1 MSALQYIG
9 NGDGYIY
16 ITKNV
21 ATPTDQDII
30 TTVNNDCQS
39 LRDIVYPE
47 ALASA
52 SLYANKSA
60 TSTVSVTA
68 VAGVGNITAVTI
80 NGVNQIASN
89 ISVSG
94 RTEAQVADILAR
106 DINGFTPSGPDYKA
120 VAIGETVTIIAEQ
133 ASGSDV
139 NGLTVTVS
147 NDDPG
152 NIDVTATDL
161 SGGANSS
168 DLIDEGC
175 GRKFLI
181 NPDFDTDGCAG
192 KGSANEGDLT
202 NAVEISNDI
211 IFQGLQGSL
220 KDVTSV
226 LETQATAPERIS
238 SIQSVFIQ
246 SEAPFFIDSVTDIST
261 ENFSDNDII
270 YVRAAVDHT
279 ITFRAVGNL
288 ILEGGNDFVA
298 TETDVLVLIKSG
310 SNWLEVSRSE
320 ARLGDTA
327 DYRAAG
333 FAFPIEGSTTSA
345 LPTAGGF
352 NIETNSSTVIQRY
365 TGNVTLTGNL
375 SITFAPTGNDG
386 DELWVFM
393 DGTVDKNGNSFTVN
407 GEQLSDKEALTGGWV
422 CRAKFN
428 GVTWDSFITYR
439 LGENTTWKLDVKSRI
454 EDGDIQLDKLDSSIK
469 TELIT
474 IPVSLEANE
483 LGEVKFVI
491 PYNCTVTSIT
501 AYVTKLIEATEDA
514 SILPKNNASLVM
526 TDGTLTM
533 IAGSSIGTGLTVTPT
548 ANNVFTAG
556 DTMTLEGIKTTPGG
570 KVLASITVV
579 RS

>member
-68 VAGVGNITAVTI
+68 VAGVGNITAITI
-80 NGVNQIASN
+80 NGVNQIPSN

-94 RTEAQVADILAR
+94 LSEAQVATAISDA
-106 DINGFTPSGPDYKA
+106 INGYTPSGPDYKA
-120 VAIGETVTIIAEQ
+120 VAIGETVSILAEQ

-152 NIDVTATDL
+152 NIDVSATDL
-161 SGGANSS
+161 SGGANSN

-175 GRKFLI
+175 GRKFFI

-202 NAVEISNDI
+202 NAVEISEDI
-211 IFQGLQGSL
+211 IFQGLQGSI
-220 KDVTSV
+220 KD
-226 LETQATAPERIS
+226 ETITAS
-238 SIQSVFIQ
+238 SGQVVPNRVSAIQNLFIAA
-246 SEAPFFIDSVTDIST
+246 EVGFIDDIETIST
-261 ENFSDNDII
+261 EGFSDNDVL
-270 YVRAAVDHT
+270 YTRVDKDST
-279 ITFRAVGNL
+279 ITYKSTGN
-288 ILEGGNDFVA
+288 ITLEGGNDFIA
-298 TETDVLVLIKSG
+298 TDTDVLVLVKSG

-386 DELWVFM
+386 DEVWVFM

-439 LGENTTWKLDVKSRI
+439 LGENTTWKLDVNARI
-454 EDGDIQLDKLDSSIK
+454 ENEAIQLSKLDSSIK

-491 PYNCTVTSIT
+491 PYKCTVTSIT

-514 SILPKNNASLVM
+514 SILPKNDASLVM